1 MKNIIASIIWL
12 SIGVFIMKYSLWFY
26 LLYLV
31 ITWIIFTIIEA
42 KKTTGG
48 KGVNRPVDK
57 GTNPFNQ

>member
-1 MKNIIASIIWL
+1 MSIIISAIWMLIGVIIAMRSL
-12 SIGVFIMKYSLWFY
+12 SWYFIYMFVS
-26 LLYLV
+26 
-31 ITWIIFTIIEA
+31 WIIFTIIEA

>member
-1 MKNIIASIIWL
+1 MEIIISVLWL
-12 SIGVFIMKYSLWFY
+12 SIGIAIAYHSLWLY

-31 ITWIIFTIIEA
+31 ITWAIFTVIEA

-57 GTNPFNQ
+57 GSNPFK

>member
-1 MKNIIASIIWL
+1 MNIIISAIWML
-12 SIGVFIMKYSLWFY
+12 IGVIIAMRSLSWYFIYMFVS
-26 LLYLV
+26 
-31 ITWIIFTIIEA
+31 WIIFTIIEA